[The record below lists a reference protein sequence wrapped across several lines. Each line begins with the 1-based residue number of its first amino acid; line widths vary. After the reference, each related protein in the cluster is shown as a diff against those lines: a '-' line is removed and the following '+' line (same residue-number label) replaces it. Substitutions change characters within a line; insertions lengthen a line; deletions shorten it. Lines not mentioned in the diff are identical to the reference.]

1 MYKFSYDSVKRKYG
15 EKAKLHYVD
24 TDRIHKNISF
34 LTNDIDSDIAEDVE
48 TRFDTSSYVLDRLLP
63 EKKMKKQLD

>member
-48 TRFDTSSYVLDRLLP
+48 TRLSYVLDRLLP